1 MPLPLADRVALV
13 TGASSGIGKAIA
25 LHLADLGAHV
35 VVNYKSSEPEAEAV
49 AEEIRR
55 LGRRAVAIAAD
66 VTRREA
72 VSELVAVAEAELGP
86 IECLINNV
94 GGLIARKPFVEFDDA
109 GWDAIMDLNLRSAY
123 ICAQAVLPGMIA
135 RRSGQIVNISSIA
148 AETGGPGGATLY
160 AAAKGAMNTL
170 TIGLSRELAPHGIR
184 VNAVSPG
191 LIDTPFHTGAPG
203 TAGNERSFR
212 DRIAAIPMG
221 RMGEPE
227 EVARV
232 VGFLVSERAGYV
244 TGQVL
249 SVTGGR

>member
-35 VVNYKSSEPEAEAV
+35 VVNYKTSAPEAEAV

-66 VTRREA
+66 VTQRAA
-72 VSELVAVAEAELGP
+72 VSAMVAEAESALGP
-86 IECLINNV
+86 IEILINNV
-94 GGLIARKPFVEFDDA
+94 GGLIERRPFAEFDDA
-109 GWDAIMDLNLRSAY
+109 LWDAILDLNLRSAY
-123 ICAQAVLPGMIA
+123 ICTQAVLPGMVA
-135 RRSGQIVNISSIA
+135 RQSGQIVNISSIA
-148 AETGGPGGATLY
+148 AETGGPGGSTLY

-170 TIGLSRELAPHGIR
+170 TIGLSRELAEHGIR

-191 LIDTPFHTGAPG
+191 LIDTPFHLGA
-203 TAGNERSFR
+203 ERTFR

-221 RMGEPE
+221 RMGEPA

-232 VGFLVSERAGYV
+232 VGFVVSERAGFV

-249 SVTGGR
+249 TVAGGR

>member
-13 TGASSGIGKAIA
+13 TGASSGIGRAIA

-35 VVNYKSSEPEAEAV
+35 VVNYKSSGSEAEAV

-55 LGRRAVAIAAD
+55 LGRRAIALQAD
-66 VTRREA
+66 VTQRAEVVA
-72 VSELVAVAEAELGP
+72 LVARAESELGP
-86 IECLINNV
+86 IACLINNV
-94 GGLIARKPFVEFDDA
+94 GGLIERRPFVEIDDA
-109 GWDAIMDLNLRSAY
+109 LWDGIMDLNLRSAY
-123 ICAQAVLPGMIA
+123 LCAQAVLPGMIA
-135 RRSGQIVNISSIA
+135 RGGGQIVNISSIA
-148 AETGGPGGATLY
+148 AETGGPGGSTIY

-170 TIGLSRELAPHGIR
+170 TIGLARELAPHGIR

-191 LIDTPFHTGAPG
+191 LIDTPFHMGVAGA
-203 TAGNERSFR
+203 AGSERSFR
-212 DRIAAIPMG
+212 DRIAAIPIG

-244 TGQVL
+244 TGQVI

>member
-1 MPLPLADRVALV
+1 
-13 TGASSGIGKAIA
+13 
-25 LHLADLGAHV
+25 
-35 VVNYKSSEPEAEAV
+35 
-49 AEEIRR
+49 
-55 LGRRAVAIAAD
+55 
-66 VTRREA
+66 
-72 VSELVAVAEAELGP
+72 
-86 IECLINNV
+86 
-94 GGLIARKPFVEFDDA
+94 
-109 GWDAIMDLNLRSAY
+109 MDLNLRSAY

-148 AETGGPGGATLY
+148 AETGGPGGSTLY

-191 LIDTPFHTGAPG
+191 LIDTPFHVGASG
-203 TAGNERSFR
+203 AAGNERSFH

-232 VGFLVSERAGYV
+232 VGFLVSERAGYL

>member
-1 MPLPLADRVALV
+1 MALPLADRVALV
-13 TGASSGIGKAIA
+13 TGASSGIGRAIA

-35 VVNYKSSEPEAEAV
+35 VVNYKTSAPDAEAV

-55 LGRRAVAIAAD
+55 LGRQATAIAAD
-66 VTRREA
+66 VTRREDIA
-72 VSELVAVAEAELGP
+72 AMVGLAERTLGP
-86 IECLINNV
+86 IDVLINNV
-94 GGLIARKPFVEFDDA
+94 GGLLERKPFVEVDDDL
-109 GWDAIMDLNLRSAY
+109 WDRLIALNLKSAAM
-123 ICAQAVLPGMIA
+123 CAQAVLPGMIA
-135 RRSGQIVNISSIA
+135 RRRGQIVNVSSIA
-148 AETGGPGGATLY
+148 AETGGPGGSTVY

-170 TIGLSRELAPHGIR
+170 TIGLARELAEHDIR

-191 LIDTPFHTGAPG
+191 LVDTPFHTG
-203 TAGNERSFR
+203 NERTFR
-212 DRIAAIPMG
+212 ERIAAIPMG

-249 SVTGGR
+249 TVAGGR